1 MPPEV
6 EHAPTAAASWQQHMI
21 DTGEGLRQPPEG
33 QNHRARSRTP
43 LRTAPP
49 PAGKMVLRVSAAE
62 ADLWVKAVRMAVGD
76 YAIFDSCHGTTN
88 FRKSEK
94 SGTDGSGVSYLYFW
108 DTGDDRTG
116 WWFGEVIGGDLVLGY
131 AKGDRWGP
139 PTTGWKFPWD
149 GKERKSVTC
158 TLADQSG
165 LMTTALPTGDPEPK
179 PPPWRQ
185 CANGTTLPPPPVTAP
200 APPPVKRHSRRRRQG
215 QGHMHTACV
224 ARASEA
230 SEAHCTARRKVRL
243 GQPTLA
249 SGCVAGT
256 TARIHHCANAT
267 AWRSRRLLITEQPCR
282 T

>member
-94 SGTDGSGVSYLYFW
+94 SGTDGSGVFYLYFW

-116 WWFGEVIGGDLVLGY
+116 WWFGEVIGGDHVRGY

-149 GKERKSVTC
+149 GKEKKSVTC

-185 CANGTTLPPPPVTAP
+185 CANGTTLPPPPATAP
-200 APPPVKRHSRRRRQG
+200 APPPVAAPAPLPPPPPPPPGPGPHAYSLCGACLGGVGGSLYCKEKGAAGATNPCIGLRCGNHCPNPPLCQRHGMAQPK
-215 QGHMHTACV
+215 
-224 ARASEA
+224 AS
-230 SEAHCTARRKVRL
+230 HY
-243 GQPTLA
+243 
-249 SGCVAGT
+249 
-256 TARIHHCANAT
+256 
-267 AWRSRRLLITEQPCR
+267 
-282 T
+282 